1 MKGEKTLKTRM
12 IIQLEQEQHERLKAE
27 SARTGAPISEIV
39 RRAIE
44 AALKK
49 KEAAQ

>member
-1 MKGEKTLKTRM
+1 MHRLILQVPDEM
-12 IIQLEQEQHERLKAE
+12 IARIRKE

>member
-1 MKGEKTLKTRM
+1 VPDEM
-12 IIQLEQEQHERLKAE
+12 IARIRAE

-44 AALKK
+44 AALRK

>member
-1 MKGEKTLKTRM
+1 M
-12 IIQLEQEQHERLKAE
+12 IQVEPEQLTKLKAE